1 MTLAL
6 SGKGGTGK
14 STLSAALALTIA
26 KKGWRVLAV
35 AAPRTVPSPL
45 ETRHSTL
52 LPIPY
57 IPFPFPTSL
66 CYTFPRETGQG
77 GKPHNQ
83 PR

>member
-1 MTLAL
+1 MKLAI

-14 STLSAALALTIA
+14 STLSAALALTMA

-35 AAPRTVPSPL
+35 AAPRTAPSSL
-45 ETRHSTL
+45 DTRHSTL
-52 LPIPY
+52 LPIPH

-66 CYTFPRETGQG
+66 CYTFPCEAGPGR
-77 GKPHNQ
+77 KPHSP